1 MTGEPDPP
9 PAKPAEDQPRSD
21 VRAAPDSESMS
32 YDDFLREVN
41 RMGANRELANRRER
55 DARMRG
61 LVTLGIALAALVI
74 ALAALALA
82 VMRT

>member
-1 MTGEPDPP
+1 
-9 PAKPAEDQPRSD
+9 
-21 VRAAPDSESMS
+21 MS

-41 RMGANRELANRRER
+41 RMGAEREAASRRER

-61 LVTLGIALAALVI
+61 LVALGIALVALVI

-82 VMRT
+82 AMRT

>member
-1 MTGEPDPP
+1 MTGELDPP
-9 PAKPAEDQPRSD
+9 LAEPSEDQPRSN

-41 RMGANRELANRRER
+41 RMGANREVANRRER
-55 DARMRG
+55 DARILG
-61 LVTLGIALAALVI
+61 LLTLGIALAALVI

-82 VMRT
+82 AMRA